1 MINELRQRRTFDNVP
16 EPAAQGL
23 LAKFPLPVGSILPP
37 SASANRWSDTFTP
50 ARLDRVR
57 RAGALITRARHGRW
71 PYLALRGALGRA
83 GDTDSSH
90 GPHDAAS
97 PALLKETFG

>member
-1 MINELRQRRTFDNVP
+1 MTYELRQRHTPDNVP
-16 EPAAQGL
+16 EPAAPSL
-23 LAKFPLPVGSILPP
+23 LAKFTRPVGSFLPP

-57 RAGALITRARHGRW
+57 RAGALITRARHGRR

-83 GDTDSSH
+83 GDTESSH

-97 PALLKETFG
+97 PARLKETFG